1 MKQAMIDNT
10 IAKHD
15 RNTRSSLFTQR
26 PILGVLVDVHQEYM
40 RGKDPLTKYCRS
52 GKSKSG
58 TWKVTAKYAGNKV
71 KWRMVFNDGVQDQ
84 VCNFTGHT
92 SGSTRMSL
100 PHVPKPQ
107 LPTRDRLRTSNYRG
121 RTKALLRRKPAIVY
135 RPQLPKKDRQG
146 ENGLKRLA
154 PAIAAACHARVYQ

>member
-10 IAKHD
+10 IAKHN
-15 RNTRSSLFTQR
+15 RNTRSSLFAQR
-26 PILGVLVDVHQEYM
+26 PLLEALVDVHQEYM

-58 TWKVTAKYAGNKV
+58 TWKVSAKHAGNKV
-71 KWRMVFNDGVQDQ
+71 NWRMVFNDGVQDQ
-84 VCNFTGHT
+84 VCNFTGRT

-107 LPTRDRLRTSNYRG
+107 LPAMDRLRTSNYRG
-121 RTKALLRRKPAIVY
+121 RTKALLRRKPAIVS
-135 RPQLPKKDRQG
+135 RPQLPKKDRQR
-146 ENGLKRLA
+146 ENTLKLLA
-154 PAIAAACHARVYQ
+154 PAIAAACHARIYQ